1 MVNMVPGSSWNS
13 MKRMLL
19 IKEIMQYPTD
29 QETRYQG
36 RFGTGQKPAMATETG
51 DIGFNVTRPSASNP
65 NITATQQVEPPRT
78 VTEPVV
84 FGDERSQ
91 GERTLAFRP
100 TGKRRYQE
108 GDQIREVDQLPFH
121 SRKRIGQEFKESKI
135 LGESA
140 SREKTRLTDPK
151 TGEGR
156 GRVNLPDEEGRA
168 RTRKLQHAF
177 KNQQRF
183 LERLAQDGK
192 PIPEGFGEFSGQHPS
207 KLLAR
212 LSDSPEAFLYAGKGD
227 QKVRVKRPMTGPGG
241 HVERLGG
248 DWLQRWKKDP
258 LGEFQASPYL
268 NPANWLHG
276 TATSERRSRH
286 MQEQNHEH
294 NMNLWDAVGRR
305 KILNPSYTPSKK
317 IEAQLERHITNLIDD
332 GSPQAQSLVQALVQ
346 NPYARELAENIEYR
360 RLEERSLRDIENKK
374 KKAELLA
381 EVKAR
386 NPQVMNYHNIM
397 DAIQDENSEFHN
409 FPISTKG
416 NQSDVKE
423 RWQDIHG
430 WLAQGHTLSEIME
443 KRPSH
448 FSGPLTQEEAKEVE
462 SDVEEGAGNEG
473 AGNEDAGKKGKGKNV
488 GVVASGIADFESH
501 GFDKPL
507 PPKSALRARCDELGI
522 PYNSRTTN
530 VQFHALLNNHG
541 GGGTAAGG
549 GEAAVDA
556 DVSEEEAAAGGGE
569 TAVDA
574 DVGEEEAAAI
584 AEAKRQEAR
593 QKKEEAAQ
601 RQRESSEKNRE
612 RRKRALQSV
621 MGGDDGASEEEA
633 VGWTQHLVDNG
644 IDPTKTW
651 KIGGKTVKAAAK
663 KAFASAGEG
672 SVTINDFE
680 ISPSKALT
688 LALAQAGA
696 LGKVEDHQSDID
708 AGKNLDSW
716 EPVFRWLTGASLKE
730 FGKDSDASEDP
741 SFTFSEPEPH
751 PIDLA
756 WALLKG
762 V

>member
-51 DIGFNVTRPSASNP
+51 DIGFNVTRRSASNP
-65 NITATQQVEPPRT
+65 NTTATQQVEPPRT

-374 KKAELLA
+374 KKVELQA
-381 EVKAR
+381 EVKR
-386 NPQVMNYHNIM
+386 NNPLVMNYRDIM
-397 DAIQDENSEFHN
+397 SAIQHENSEFHN
-409 FPISTKG
+409 YPINTKG
-416 NQSDVKE
+416 TQSEVRE

-430 WLAQGHTLSEIME
+430 WLRQGFKLPEIME

-448 FSGPLTQEEAKEVE
+448 FSRPLTQEEAKEVE
-462 SDVEEGAGNEG
+462 D
-473 AGNEDAGKKGKGKNV
+473 AGNEDAGNEDAGKKGKGKKGKGKNV

-507 PPKSALRARCDELGI
+507 PPKSALKARCDELGI

-541 GGGTAAGG
+541 GGEAAAGG

-556 DVSEEEAAAGGGE
+556 DVS
-569 TAVDA
+569 
-574 DVGEEEAAAI
+574 EEEAAAI

-593 QKKEEAAQ
+593 QKKEEAALKRTQ
-601 RQRESSEKNRE
+601 SSEKNRE
-612 RRKRALQSV
+612 RRKRALQAV

-633 VGWTQHLVDNG
+633 VDWTQHLVDNG

-651 KIGGKTVKAAAK
+651 KIGGKTVSAKAK

-730 FGKDSDASEDP
+730 FGQKNDGSVDP
-741 SFTFSEPEPH
+741 SYDFGRSEPEPH